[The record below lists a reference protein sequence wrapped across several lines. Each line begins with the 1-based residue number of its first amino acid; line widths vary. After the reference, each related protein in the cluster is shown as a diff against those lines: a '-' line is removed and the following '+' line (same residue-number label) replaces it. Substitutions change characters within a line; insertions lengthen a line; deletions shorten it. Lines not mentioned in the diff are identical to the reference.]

1 MNTVHYNVT
10 GLINNPVKT
19 QIKNV
24 LEELDGVH
32 RVNVD
37 LGRSTVEVDYNEPT
51 SEGEIRSRIEHVK
64 GCRINTQIM

>member
-1 MNTVHYNVT
+1 MKTVHYNVT

-19 QIKNV
+19 QVKNV
-24 LEELDGVH
+24 LEELEGVQ

-37 LGRSTVEVDYNEPT
+37 LGRSTVEVDYNDPT
-51 SEGEIRSRIEHVK
+51 QENEIRSRIERVE